1 MPKVEMPK
9 ALQEMPMVLQWGLFL
24 FLFAALV
31 VSMSIASFT
40 YARYLD
46 SLQVRNYLGF
56 RIANPDPHAQMVT
69 DQT

>member
-1 MPKVEMPK
+1 MLK
-9 ALQEMPMVLQWGLFL
+9 ALQWGLFV
-24 FLFAALV
+24 FVFGALV

-46 SLQVRNYLGF
+46 GLQVRNYLGY
-56 RIANPDPHAQMVT
+56 RIANPDPAAQMVT